1 MVIRQGEVYWTEL
14 PVPRRSEP
22 GYRRPVVV
30 VQNTLFN
37 AGLGN
42 TVIVCI
48 ITSSLRRAETPGTV
62 SLEPGEANL
71 PKRSVVNVSQVLTV
85 DKLQL
90 GERIGR
96 LSRERVRQILDG
108 IYLWLEPREPV

>member
-1 MVIRQGEVYWTEL
+1 MVIRQGEVYWIEL

-37 AGLGN
+37 AGSGH

-62 SLEPGEANL
+62 PLEPGEANL
-71 PKRSVVNVSQVLTV
+71 PKGSVVNVSQVLTV

-90 GERIGR
+90 GERVGR
-96 LSRERVRQILDG
+96 LSRDRVRQILDG
-108 IYLWLEPREPV
+108 IYLWLEPRELG